1 MSRLILSL
9 LATVALALA
18 SCGETAENPCKPD
31 AGAKAENPCGSGAEN
46 PCGAKN
52 PCEPD

>member
-1 MSRLILSL
+1 MLSL
-9 LATVALALA
+9 LATVALTLA
-18 SCGETAENPCKPD
+18 SCGPT
-31 AGAKAENPCGSGAEN
+31 AENPCGSGAEN